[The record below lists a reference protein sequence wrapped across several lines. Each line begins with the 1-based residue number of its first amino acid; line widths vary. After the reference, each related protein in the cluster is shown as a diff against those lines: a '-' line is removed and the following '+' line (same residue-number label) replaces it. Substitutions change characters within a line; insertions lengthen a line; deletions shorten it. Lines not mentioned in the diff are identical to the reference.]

1 MKINTI
7 SVSDFPSRLRDLPG
21 IPDRLW
27 YRGKLPD
34 DSRPVVTIVGTRRPT
49 SYGRIITEQL
59 ATRLAERGVVIASG
73 LALGVDGIAHQAALK
88 AGGTT
93 IAILASGVDVPSPNS
108 HRQLAEDI
116 VSSGGALI
124 SNFPPGTHPMKFR
137 FLERNWLETALSD
150 SMIVTEATTRSGTMN
165 TVSHALSQGRDVYAV
180 PGSVLS
186 PMSGGCNQLILTGA
200 TPIID
205 IDAWVEQHF
214 PRKTGKSAPLIAF
227 TPAEQSIIDLI
238 EAGIIDGDEIHAK
251 SGLKTAAY
259 LQTITM
265 LEITGSVRPLG
276 NNKWSL

>member
-7 SVSDFPSRLRDLPG
+7 SISDYPARLRDMPG

-27 YRGKLPD
+27 YRGTLPD

-59 ATRLAERGVVIASG
+59 ATRLVERGVVIASG

-93 IAILASGVDVPSPNS
+93 VAVLASGVDIPTPNS

-116 VSSGGALI
+116 VASGGALI
-124 SNFPPGTHPMKFR
+124 SSFPPGTHPMKFR

-180 PGSVLS
+180 PGSILS

-200 TPIID
+200 SPIID
-205 IDAWVEQHF
+205 IDEWVEQHF
-214 PRKTGKSAPLIAF
+214 PRKANKVAPLIAF
-227 TPAEQSIIDLI
+227 TTEEQTIIDLL
-238 EAGIIDGDEIHAK
+238 ALGIADGDELHTK
-251 SGLKTAAY
+251 SGLETAAY

-265 LEITGSVRPLG
+265 LEITGAVRPLG
-276 NNKWSL
+276 NNQWSL